1 MSAFEG
7 EWWESRYAGHH
18 GPAAHGPSPYLQAT
32 AAGLTPGRA
41 LDAGCGEGEDA
52 IWLAEHG
59 WKVTAVDISA
69 SALAR
74 AGAQAD
80 EAGVRVEW
88 EVADLTTWEPSGGF
102 DLVTSHYVHTR
113 ETAGDLV
120 ARLAAVVVPG
130 GTLLVVGHAPSDA
143 HSSAHAPEGEHAHAS
158 TTADELAAALDP
170 GLWDVITAGL
180 RRRIVQVRGREV
192 ELDDAVLL
200 ARRR

>member
-1 MSAFEG
+1 MTAFEG

-18 GPAAHGPSPYLQAT
+18 GPASHGPSPYLQA
-32 AAGLTPGRA
+32 AAAELAPGRA

-74 AGAQAD
+74 AGAAAED
-80 EAGVRVEW
+80 AGVRVEW
-88 EVADLTTWEPSGGF
+88 EVADLTSWEPSGGF

-120 ARLAAVVVPG
+120 SRLAAVVVPG

-143 HSSAHAPEGEHAHAS
+143 HSSAHAPEGAHAGA
-158 TTADELAAALDP
+158 TADELAGALAP
-170 GLWDVITAGL
+170 GDWDVAEAAL
-180 RRRIVQVRGREV
+180 RRRTLQVRGREV
-192 ELDDAVLL
+192 ELDDVVLL